1 MRILSRIT
9 AGFGKSLP
17 GIQESRRSFGR
28 LFPYLWHYRRAY
40 SALFMTLLFN
50 VGMTLFSAWML
61 KHLTDA
67 ALNRDTDL
75 IKRILLLGIAVSLLH
90 IVLQYVQVLL
100 QNRTVNRIALDLRND
115 VFAKLMEVKF
125 NFFGTMHTGEL
136 VSRVTRDVQQT
147 CGAAGSYLLHLLIMP
162 ISIAATFVYLLY
174 IDWRLSLVC
183 LLLAPAAGLAG
194 GVFSLKV
201 RQNNKPLGELY
212 GRMHAF
218 LQDALSG
225 YTVIRSIG
233 LERHMKGKL
242 HNYGEQIIGYEDREA
257 RLQGGLY
264 AGSALIGT
272 SSFLVCIGAG
282 SFLVANGSL
291 TVGSLLAFVSLMQVL
306 VSPFS
311 GLASQLGGLQ
321 RSLIAADR
329 LWTLM
334 DQPMDEPL
342 LAGNDKSAPA
352 SLSNASETVSIRR
365 HTGMIEFDNVSF
377 SYHDGDDNVL
387 RDISFSVP
395 SGHTV
400 ALVGPSGA
408 GKTTLFHLTHG
419 FQQPKSGRIFIQGRD
434 LTLMERPEAQTLFAY
449 VPQETHLFE
458 GTIRDNIALGSLNA
472 SYADIVAA
480 AESANADPFITS
492 LPKGYDTDVGEN
504 GSSLSGGQRQRIAI
518 ARAILKDSP
527 ILLLDEATSSLDS
540 EAEFLIRGALRR
552 LMEGRTTLVIAHR
565 LSTIRHADTILVLN
579 QGQIVEQ
586 GRHDELLRRNGLYA
600 RMYRLQS
607 DDLQL
612 AEGSLIPF

>member
-1 MRILSRIT
+1 M
-9 AGFGKSLP
+9 
-17 GIQESRRSFGR
+17 
-28 LFPYLWHYRRAY
+28 
-40 SALFMTLLFN
+40 
-50 VGMTLFSAWML
+50 
-61 KHLTDA
+61 
-67 ALNRDTDL
+67 NRDTEAL
-75 IKRILLLGIAVSLLH
+75 KRTLLVGIVLSLLH
-90 IVLQYVQVLL
+90 IALQYMQVLL
-100 QNRTVNRIALDLRND
+100 QNRTVNRVALDLRSD
-115 VFAKLMEVKF
+115 IFAKLMKVKF

-147 CGAAGSYLLHLLIMP
+147 CGAAGSYLLSLLMMP
-162 ISIAATFVYLLY
+162 ISITATFVYLLY
-174 IDWRLSLVC
+174 IDWRLSLAC

-194 GVFSLKV
+194 GIFSLKV
-201 RQNNKPLGELY
+201 RLNNKPMGELF

-233 LERHMKGKL
+233 LERHMKKKL
-242 HNYGEQIIGYEDREA
+242 LGYGEQILAYEDQDA

-264 AGSALIGT
+264 AGSSLIGT
-272 SSFLVCIGAG
+272 SSFLVCIGIG
-282 SFLVANGSL
+282 SFLVADGSL
-291 TVGSLLAFVSLMQVL
+291 TVGSLLAFVSLIQVL

-311 GLASQLGGLQ
+311 GLASQLGGMQ

-329 LWTLM
+329 LWAIM
-334 DQPMDEPL
+334 DQPMDEP
-342 LAGNDKSAPA
+342 A
-352 SLSNASETVSIRR
+352 SPLPLVPDVTNKRKYS
-365 HTGMIEFDNVSF
+365 GMIEFDNVSF
-377 SYHDGDDNVL
+377 AYHDGEDTVVRN
-387 RDISFSVP
+387 ISFSVP
-395 SGHTV
+395 AGHTV

-419 FQQPKSGRIFIQGRD
+419 FQRPKTGRIFIQGKE
-434 LTLMERPEAQTLFAY
+434 LTRMERHEAQELFAY

-458 GTIRDNIALGSLNA
+458 GTIRDNIALGDLHA
-472 SYADIVAA
+472 SHEEIVAA
-480 AESANADPFITS
+480 AEAANAAPFIGG

-518 ARAILKDSP
+518 ARAILKDAP

-552 LMEGRTTLVIAHR
+552 LMDGRTTLVIAHR

-579 QGQIVEQ
+579 QGQIVEK

-607 DDLQL
+607 DDLEL
-612 AEGSLIPF
+612 AGGYSGTIAEKC

>member
-1 MRILSRIT
+1 MRILSLIK
-9 AGFGKSLP
+9 AGFAKSVP

-28 LFPYLWHYRRAY
+28 LFPYLWQYRREY
-40 SALFMTLLFN
+40 SVLLMTLLFN
-50 VGMTLFSAWML
+50 VGMTLFSAWLL
-61 KHLTDA
+61 KVLTDA
-67 ALNRDTDL
+67 ALDRDTDAIKLTL
-75 IKRILLLGIAVSLLH
+75 IIGIAVSLLH
-90 IVLQYVQVLL
+90 IALQYIQVLL

-115 VFAKLMEVKF
+115 VFAKLMEIKF

-147 CGAAGSYLLHLLIMP
+147 CGAAGSYLLNLIIMP
-162 ISIAATFVYLLY
+162 ISIAATFIYLLY
-174 IDWRLSLVC
+174 IDWRLSLAC

-194 GVFSLKV
+194 GIFSLKV
-201 RQNNKPLGELY
+201 RLNNKPLGELF

-242 HNYGEQIIGYEDREA
+242 HNYGEQIIGYEDRDA

-272 SSFLVCIGAG
+272 SSFLVCIGVG
-282 SFLVANGSL
+282 SFLVAKGSL
-291 TVGSLLAFVSLMQVL
+291 TVGSLLAFISLMQVL

-329 LWTLM
+329 LWAIM
-334 DQPMDEPL
+334 DQPI
-342 LAGNDKSAPA
+342 DKPSDNGMAVPE
-352 SLSNASETVSIRR
+352 LEGTRLP
-365 HTGMIEFDNVSF
+365 TEMIEFDNVTF
-377 SYHDGDDNVL
+377 AYHDGEDNVL
-387 RDISFSVP
+387 RNISFSVP
-395 SGHTV
+395 AGHTV

-419 FQQPKSGRIFIQGRD
+419 FQKPKVGRIFIEGRD
-434 LTLMERPEAQTLFAY
+434 LARMERSEVQALFAY

-458 GTIRDNIALGSLNA
+458 GTIRDNIAYGRLGA
-472 SYADIVAA
+472 SFADIVAA
-480 AESANADPFITS
+480 AEAANADKFITS

-518 ARAILKDSP
+518 ARAILKDAP

-565 LSTIRHADTILVLN
+565 LSTIRHADTIIVLH
-579 QGQIVEQ
+579 QGEIMEK
-586 GRHDELLRRNGLYA
+586 GRHDELLQRNGLYA
-600 RMYRLQS
+600 RMYRMQS
-607 DDLQL
+607 DDLQW
-612 AEGSLIPF
+612 AEGYSETLLTK

>member
-1 MRILSRIT
+1 MRILSQIT
-9 AGFGKSLP
+9 AGFAKALP

-90 IVLQYVQVLL
+90 IILQYIQVLL

-201 RQNNKPLGELY
+201 RQNNKPMGELF

-242 HNYGEQIIGYEDREA
+242 RTYGEQIIGYEDREA

-334 DQPMDEPL
+334 DQPVDEPAL
-342 LAGNDKSAPA
+342 TGNDKSAPSSPA
-352 SLSNASETVSIRR
+352 IASESVSIRR
-365 HTGMIEFDNVSF
+365 LTGMIEFDNVSF

-434 LTLMERPEAQTLFAY
+434 LALMERTESQAMFAY

-472 SYADIVAA
+472 SNTDIIAA
-480 AESANADPFITS
+480 AEAANAAPFING
-492 LPKGYDTDVGEN
+492 LPNGYDTDVGEN

-540 EAEFLIRGALRR
+540 EAEFLIRGALRQ

-607 DDLQL
+607 DDLQW

>member
-1 MRILSRIT
+1 MRIRTRLT
-9 AGFGKSLP
+9 TGFAKSLP
-17 GIQESRRSFGR
+17 GIRESRRSFAR
-28 LFPYLWHYRRAY
+28 LLPYLWKYRRAY
-40 SALFMTLLFN
+40 SGLFLSLLFN
-50 VGMTLFSAWML
+50 IGMTLFSAWLL

-67 ALNRDTDL
+67 AMNRDTEAL
-75 IKRILLLGIAVSLLH
+75 KRTLLVGIVLSLLH
-90 IVLQYVQVLL
+90 IALQYMQVLL
-100 QNRTVNRIALDLRND
+100 QNRTVNRVALDLRSD
-115 VFAKLMEVKF
+115 IFAKLMKVKF

-147 CGAAGSYLLHLLIMP
+147 CGAAGSYLLSLLMMP
-162 ISIAATFVYLLY
+162 ISITATFVYLLY
-174 IDWRLSLVC
+174 IDWRLSLAC

-194 GVFSLKV
+194 GIFSLKV
-201 RQNNKPLGELY
+201 RLNNKPMGELF

-233 LERHMKGKL
+233 LERHMKKKL
-242 HNYGEQIIGYEDREA
+242 LGYGEQILAYEDQDA

-264 AGSALIGT
+264 AGSSLIGT
-272 SSFLVCIGAG
+272 SSFLVCIGIG
-282 SFLVANGSL
+282 SFLVADGSL
-291 TVGSLLAFVSLMQVL
+291 TVGSLLAFVSLIQVL

-311 GLASQLGGLQ
+311 GLASQLGGMQ

-329 LWTLM
+329 LWAIM
-334 DQPMDEPL
+334 DQPMDEP
-342 LAGNDKSAPA
+342 A
-352 SLSNASETVSIRR
+352 SPLPLVPDVTNKRKYS
-365 HTGMIEFDNVSF
+365 GMIEFDNVSF
-377 SYHDGDDNVL
+377 AYHDGEDTVVRN
-387 RDISFSVP
+387 ISFSVP
-395 SGHTV
+395 AGHTV

-419 FQQPKSGRIFIQGRD
+419 FQRPKTGRIFIQGKE
-434 LTLMERPEAQTLFAY
+434 LTRMERHEAQELFAY

-458 GTIRDNIALGSLNA
+458 GTIRDNIALGDLHA
-472 SYADIVAA
+472 SHEEIVAA
-480 AESANADPFITS
+480 AEAANAAPFIGG

-518 ARAILKDSP
+518 ARAILKDAP

-552 LMEGRTTLVIAHR
+552 LMDGRTTLVIAHR

-579 QGQIVEQ
+579 QGQIVEK

-607 DDLQL
+607 DDLEL
-612 AEGSLIPF
+612 AGGYSGTIAEKC